1 MKKIVLLLIIT
12 AISFS
17 GCVAASTEGV
27 DASSSET
34 VMQTESKT
42 EARYE
47 TQSETNT
54 DTETEVVP
62 IGDGEKLVSF
72 VDFLN
77 ESGFVFGVGQGEVI
91 DLIESFSVSGEP
103 LVITDG
109 LHFDYNE
116 EYGYGGGFEGTGEG
130 FDLYND
136 YYTYKGVTHI
146 INRAFFSVQLDGI
159 IYPAGIQ
166 LGDGFESVLG
176 KLGIDDFR
184 ESFSP
189 IEANDFKCVVVRNE
203 SLSLEY
209 LDVEASQAYSSYG
222 ESCQLI
228 FEEKNVTKNVDG
240 SSRHYTRRVILYF
253 AGEDLLFSGISAGT
267 YIEY

>member
-1 MKKIVLLLIIT
+1 M
-12 AISFS
+12 
-17 GCVAASTEGV
+17 
-27 DASSSET
+27 
-34 VMQTESKT
+34 
-42 EARYE
+42 
-47 TQSETNT
+47 
-54 DTETEVVP
+54 
-62 IGDGEKLVSF
+62 
-72 VDFLN
+72 
-77 ESGFVFGVGQGEVI
+77 
-91 DLIESFSVSGEP
+91 
-103 LVITDG
+103 
-109 LHFDYNE
+109 HFDYNE